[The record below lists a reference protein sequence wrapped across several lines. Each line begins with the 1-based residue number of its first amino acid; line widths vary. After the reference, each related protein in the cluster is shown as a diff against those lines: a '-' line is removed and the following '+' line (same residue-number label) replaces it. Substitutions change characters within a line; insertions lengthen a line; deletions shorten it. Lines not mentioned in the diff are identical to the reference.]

1 MRQDKKEIKDMN
13 TIINLLQTA
22 PVGRLGTVGRDGYP
36 MIKPLNFVYDAMKIY
51 FHSAKEGEKIE
62 DIARDNRVCF
72 EADVP
77 IGYREAHS
85 QPCEATYRYQSVIIK
100 GRASIVSD
108 EGERLHALKL
118 LMDKHQPEG
127 GYGSFRDDKLR
138 ITAVV
143 RIDIEE
149 MQGKENIN
157 PDTSRRAS
165 GSGFP

>member
-1 MRQDKKEIKDMN
+1 MRQYKKEIQDIHA
-13 TIINLLQTA
+13 IINLLQTA
-22 PVGRLGTVGRDGYP
+22 HVGRLGTVGGDGYP

-77 IGYREAHS
+77 LGYMEAHS
-85 QPCEATYRYQSVIIK
+85 QACEATYSFQSVIIK
-100 GRASIVSD
+100 GRASLVTD
-108 EGERLHALKL
+108 DGERLHAFKL
-118 LMDKHQPEG
+118 LMSKYQPEG

-138 ITAVV
+138 ITAII

-149 MQGKENIN
+149 MKGKENI
-157 PDTSRRAS
+157 SRSA
-165 GSGFP
+165 